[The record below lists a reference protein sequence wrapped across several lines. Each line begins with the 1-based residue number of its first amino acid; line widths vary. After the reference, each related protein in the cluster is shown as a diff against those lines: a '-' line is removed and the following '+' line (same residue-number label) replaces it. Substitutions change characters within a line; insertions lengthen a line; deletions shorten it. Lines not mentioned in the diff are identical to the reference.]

1 MGGLIVLV
9 VLVAA
14 SGAGV
19 LLRRRQGTFKATAP
33 QGGSTPPDGT
43 APLDGTAPR
52 EGVLTP
58 EDLGAPLGERA
69 TLVQFSTE
77 FCASCP
83 PTKRMLGQVAA
94 EHQGV
99 ELVEVDAAARLDLAR
114 RLHVYTTPTILVLDP
129 DGTITSRASG
139 QPRKSDV
146 LAAIGSVRTPG
157 VSNPGVSNPGV
168 HVPGVPDLS
177 VPGPARDGGR

>member
-33 QGGSTPPDGT
+33 QGGSAPLDAT
-43 APLDGTAPR
+43 APLDGTALHDGTAPP

-58 EDLGAPLGERA
+58 EDLSAPLGERA

-77 FCASCP
+77 FCANCP
-83 PTKRMLGQVAA
+83 PTKRLLGQVAA

-99 ELVEVDAAARLDLAR
+99 EVVEVDAADRLDLAR
-114 RLHVYTTPTILVLDP
+114 RLHVYATPTILVLGP
-129 DGTITSRASG
+129 DGAIASRASG

-146 LAAIGSVRTPG
+146 LAALGSVLRHG
-157 VSNPGVSNPGV
+157 VVDHGIVQ
-168 HVPGVPDLS
+168 HS
-177 VPGPARDGGR
+177 VLDPGGR